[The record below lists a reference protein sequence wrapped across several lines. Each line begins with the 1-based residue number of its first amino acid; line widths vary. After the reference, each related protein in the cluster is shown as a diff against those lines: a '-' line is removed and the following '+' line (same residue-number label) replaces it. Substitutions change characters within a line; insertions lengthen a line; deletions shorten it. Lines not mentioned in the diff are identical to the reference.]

1 MQREPSPDG
10 LILQT
15 GFKSMPTLFSALG
28 NPDTVLALFEVAQT
42 GLIVIDNDYKVVLAN
57 EEAGRI
63 LGGKP
68 NCLSNL
74 ATCYSLFFGKQEPCA
89 DCPLPDASKLWP
101 KTKSIVVKGRDGSDQ
116 FVKVAMIPW
125 EGFTVLNLHDVTRE
139 LNLLRNVDLTKK
151 ELRAKNILLE
161 RRQQEIAGKTQF
173 LEQLLDHLPDAL
185 VTVNEKFAIQRKN
198 AAVATILPRAD
209 GRKCHEL
216 LGSEIPCADCPAT
229 SGFADA
235 NGQKKSH
242 VVAGRFFTEIIT
254 ASPGGG
260 LLLFRDTTRQIQLIE
275 QIRETRSALTR
286 KNEILSGLVSLG
298 AYMQKAT
305 GPQEVIE
312 YFMEM
317 FLPVIK
323 ADKAAVIVNDIR
335 EGNLWFTFQKGLDE
349 ETLKSLSR
357 AYLSR
362 DVQSNRMKVS
372 DSEFFPWET
381 GVQIDLRGAS
391 GKRIGIIVLPTSY
404 SDEDGELIRLFIEP
418 LGADIHNRLLMRQL
432 EEKANT
438 DPLTGLYNRGYL
450 DAVLEQERKKQEEFN
465 IPYAVVVADVNG
477 LKKVNDQ
484 YGHEGGDA
492 YILKVTELFRQN
504 VRSSDVVART
514 GGDEFVILLVD
525 TNHASAEQFIVRLID
540 RAFTEVFLPVG
551 DGELFPVTVSLGA
564 AGSDAFSHDMLLK
577 EADHRM
583 YAAKEAFYKTREKYR

>member
-1 MQREPSPDG
+1 MS
-10 LILQT
+10 
-15 GFKSMPTLFSALG
+15 TLFSALS

-42 GLIVIDNDYKVVLAN
+42 GLIVIDKDYQVVLAN
-57 EEAGRI
+57 EEAGRLI
-63 LGGKP
+63 GGKP

-74 ATCYSLFFGKQEPCA
+74 TTCHELFFGKPAPCA
-89 DCPLPDASKLWP
+89 DCPVPDATKPWP
-101 KTKSIVVKGRDGSDQ
+101 KTKSIVIKGRDGADQ
-116 FVKVAMIPW
+116 FVKVSMIPW
-125 EGFTVLNLHDVTRE
+125 EGYTVLNLHDVTRE
-139 LNLLRNVDLTKK
+139 LNLLRNVDLAKK

-173 LEQLLDHLPDAL
+173 LEQLIDHLPDAL
-185 VTVNEKFAIQRKN
+185 VTVNETFGIQRKN
-198 AAVATILPRAD
+198 AAVATILPQAD

-216 LGSEIPCADCPAT
+216 LGSETPCLDCPAAL
-229 SGFADA
+229 GFDAA

-242 VVAGRFFTEIIT
+242 VVEGRFFTEIIT

-275 QIRETRSALTR
+275 QIRETRLALTR
-286 KNEILSGLVSLG
+286 KNEILSGLVNLG
-298 AYMQKAT
+298 AFMQKAT
-305 GPQEVIE
+305 EPQAVIE

-323 ADKAAVIVNDIR
+323 ADKAAVIINDIR

-349 ETLKSLSR
+349 ETLKGLSR

-362 DVQSNRMKVS
+362 DVQSSRIKVYE
-372 DSEFFPWET
+372 SEFFPWET

-391 GKRIGIIVLPTSY
+391 GKRVGIIVLPTSY
-404 SDEDGELIRLFIEP
+404 SDEDGELTKLFTEP

-450 DAVLEQERKKQEEFN
+450 DAVLEEERKKQEEFD
-465 IPYAVVVADVNG
+465 IPHAVVEADVNG
-477 LKKVNDQ
+477 LKKVNDK
-484 YGHEGGDA
+484 YGHEAGDA
-492 YILKVTELFRQN
+492 YILKVTELFKQN

-525 TNHASAEQFIVRLID
+525 ANHASAEQFIARLTVK
-540 RAFTEVFLPVG
+540 AFTEVFLPVG
-551 DGELFPVTVSLGA
+551 DGELFPVTVSFGV
-564 AGSDAFSHDMLLK
+564 AGSDVFAHDMLLK
-577 EADHRM
+577 EADRRM
-583 YAAKEAFYKTREKYR
+583 YAAKEAFYKTRERYR